1 MTTNITDIKT
11 TSRRRTIIT
20 EEDKEAQRQ
29 RRNQYQREYLKK
41 KMQDPEF
48 AANYNQK
55 RKKHDIKYRQAN
67 QENIKAK
74 LRELYLNKKNRLKE
88 LEAMFASQ

>member
-1 MTTNITDIKT
+1 MTDNTDIKT
-11 TSRRRTIIT
+11 TSRRRTIVT

-29 RRNQYQREYLKK
+29 RRNEYQREYLKK

-48 AANYNQK
+48 AAKYNEK
-55 RKKHDIKYRQAN
+55 RKKHDIKYRHAN
-67 QENIKAK
+67 QENIKTK
-74 LRELYLNKKNRLKE
+74 QKEIYLNKKNRLKE